1 MIKVL
6 AKSIREYKRASIM
19 TPILVSGEVVMECLI
34 PFIIA
39 TLVNQVKSGADLDS
53 ILKYGLILILM
64 AGLSLMFGALAG
76 SSCAVASCGLAKNL
90 RKDMF
95 NNIEKFSFENIDKF
109 LTSSLV
115 TRMTTDITNVQ
126 NAYMMIIRTAIRA
139 PLMLIFAFCMAFYM
153 GGKMAWIFLFVVPIL
168 ATGLGIVIYK
178 TMPLFK
184 KVFKKYDNL
193 NSSIQENIKG
203 IRVVKSFVHEDY

>member
-6 AKSIREYKRASIM
+6 AKSICEYKRASIM

-95 NNIEKFSFENIDKF
+95 NNIEKFSLKK
-109 LTSSLV
+109 
-115 TRMTTDITNVQ
+115 
-126 NAYMMIIRTAIRA
+126 RT
-139 PLMLIFAFCMAFYM
+139 
-153 GGKMAWIFLFVVPIL
+153 
-168 ATGLGIVIYK
+168 
-178 TMPLFK
+178 K
-184 KVFKKYDNL
+184 KVLLIKIYFII
-193 NSSIQENIKG
+193 SII
-203 IRVVKSFVHEDY
+203 